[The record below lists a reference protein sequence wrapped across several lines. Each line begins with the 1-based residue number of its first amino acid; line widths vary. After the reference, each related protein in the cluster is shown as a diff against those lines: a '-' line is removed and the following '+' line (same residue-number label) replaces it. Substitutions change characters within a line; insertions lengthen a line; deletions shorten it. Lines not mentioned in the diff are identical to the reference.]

1 VLGVVLAGADVLV
14 LAVVVEVAEVTEV
27 LEDTD
32 VTEVVDVVE
41 LEVDELDVVA
51 VVLVVVLVAVLYII
65 ELIFAITHARATHEL
80 AVDAD
85 ADVLRIGIDTM
96 GPVDEN
102 GINHWQPASWWT
114 GDTP

>member
-32 VTEVVDVVE
+32 VTEVVEVVDV
-41 LEVDELDVVA
+41 EVDELDVVA

-65 ELIFAITHARATHEL
+65 ELIFAITHARATHEV

-85 ADVLRIGIDTM
+85 AELGIGIDTM

-102 GINHWQPASWWT
+102 GINHWQSASW
-114 GDTP
+114 